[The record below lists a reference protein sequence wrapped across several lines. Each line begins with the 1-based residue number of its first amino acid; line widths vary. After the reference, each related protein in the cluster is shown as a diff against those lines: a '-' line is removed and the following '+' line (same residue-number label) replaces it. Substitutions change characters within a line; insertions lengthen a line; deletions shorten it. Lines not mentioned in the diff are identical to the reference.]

1 MGMCIADDGKRLI
14 DREKPEDSTVLGG
27 LDDSQVV
34 QTKSVNVLLLRMPGL
49 LACM

>member
-1 MGMCIADDGKRLI
+1 MCIADDGKRLI
-14 DREKPEDSTVLGG
+14 DWEKPEDSIVLGG
-27 LDDSQVV
+27 LDSQVV

>member
-14 DREKPEDSTVLGG
+14 DWEKPEDSTVLGG
-27 LDDSQVV
+27 LDSQVV
-34 QTKSVNVLLLRMPGL
+34 QTKSVNVLLLRVPGL